1 MERRL
6 VVSDFLSLINPSLI
20 LNSQFK
26 MPTLWITSRGTE
38 AKISSERITVA
49 PITSDSDLSG
59 RRDVPLFDVD
69 LVVIGQGVITSNH
82 LISRLLS
89 RNIPIFFLDGI
100 GRVKGQFLP
109 SIPAHGKFRLA
120 QYETSRSSEKQTQVA
135 SALIDAKIFNQRR
148 SLQRLSLSREVVAA
162 TITHHNFGVALK
174 KLANEHP
181 DLGQILGIEGFASAD
196 FYSVWGRFLPEEFP
210 FERRTRRPPHNPV
223 NACLS
228 FISTVL
234 YQEMVTACFAA
245 GLDPAL
251 GCLHA
256 TENDRWSLALDLMEP
271 LRPVIVEAL
280 TLDLFS
286 RNILD
291 SSHFEPQNG
300 GIYLDHEGR
309 NKLILQ
315 YEKRMERHFH
325 SNHLNHRTTLRL
337 VLRNLPLLFKKYISE
352 GVPMTPFKMN

>member
-1 MERRL
+1 
-6 VVSDFLSLINPSLI
+6 
-20 LNSQFK
+20 
-26 MPTLWITSRGTE
+26 
-38 AKISSERITVA
+38 
-49 PITSDSDLSG
+49 
-59 RRDVPLFDVD
+59 
-69 LVVIGQGVITSNH
+69 
-82 LISRLLS
+82 
-89 RNIPIFFLDGI
+89 
-100 GRVKGQFLP
+100 VKGQFLP
-109 SIPAHGKFRLA
+109 AIPAHGKFRLA
-120 QYETSRSSEKQTQVA
+120 QYETTRSPEKQTHIA
-135 SALIDAKIFNQRR
+135 SALIHSKIFNQRR
-148 SLQRLSLSREVVAA
+148 SLQRLSLSRDVLAA
-162 TITHHNFGVALK
+162 TITHRNFGEALK
-174 KLANEHP
+174 KLERDQP
-181 DLGQILGIEGFASAD
+181 DSEQILGIEGFASAD

-291 SSHFEPQNG
+291 ASHFEPQNG
-300 GIYLDHEGR
+300 GIYLNHEGR

-315 YEKRMERHFH
+315 YEKRLERYFH
-325 SNHLNHRTTLRL
+325 SQHLNHRTTLRL
-337 VLRNLPLLFKKYISE
+337 ILKHLPLLYKKHISD
-352 GVPMTPFKMN
+352 GSPFTPFKMN